1 MEERR
6 GRRRGRRKIKYM
18 HLLWYAGLESFI
30 HWDSPSLIQSDTNIL
45 REDNTQEFVS

>member
-6 GRRRGRRKIKYM
+6 GRMKVHI
-18 HLLWYAGLESFI
+18 LWYAGLESFI

-45 REDNTQEFVS
+45 REENTQEFVS